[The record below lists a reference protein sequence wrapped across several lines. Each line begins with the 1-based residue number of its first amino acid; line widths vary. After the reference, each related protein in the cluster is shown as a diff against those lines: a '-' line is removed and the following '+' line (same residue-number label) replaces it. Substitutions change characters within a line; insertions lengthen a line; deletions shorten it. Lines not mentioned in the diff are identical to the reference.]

1 METGFLAIV
10 MTIMAVFAIGFMFG
24 MVTTLFV
31 GQYQRVP
38 REPVEVPVKRHIA
51 KPEKINKE

>member
-31 GQYQRVP
+31 GQYQRIP
-38 REPVEVPVKRHIA
+38 REPVEVPVKRHMA
-51 KPEKINKE
+51 KPEKVKE